1 MPFEKNGV
9 FISRDIITTFRCKV
23 MFLASFVRTFT
34 GFAKIGVCGNIIVHV
49 CSVAK
54 GDVSMHPLEMQMKS
68 SVSLERK
75 GAGAIS

>member
-34 GFAKIGVCGNIIVHV
+34 GFAKIGNIIVHV